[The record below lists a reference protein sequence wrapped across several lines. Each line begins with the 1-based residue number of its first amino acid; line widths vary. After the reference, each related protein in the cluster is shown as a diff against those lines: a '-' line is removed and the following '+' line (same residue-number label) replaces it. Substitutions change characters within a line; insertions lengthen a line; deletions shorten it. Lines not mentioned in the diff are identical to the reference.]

1 MPALRRWDILR
12 WEESHRQNSKVGLKY
27 HPYIS
32 SPELRKERKISQEVL
47 AKELGVAWLS
57 YQRYEGNE
65 RDPRAPFIKA
75 FADYFNVSTDYLL
88 GRTDV
93 K

>member
-1 MPALRRWDILR
+1 MEILAQR
-12 WEESHRQNSKVGLKY
+12 MR
-27 HPYIS
+27 
-32 SPELRKERKISQEVL
+32 ELRKERKISQEVL

-65 RDPRAPFIKA
+65 REPRAPFIKA